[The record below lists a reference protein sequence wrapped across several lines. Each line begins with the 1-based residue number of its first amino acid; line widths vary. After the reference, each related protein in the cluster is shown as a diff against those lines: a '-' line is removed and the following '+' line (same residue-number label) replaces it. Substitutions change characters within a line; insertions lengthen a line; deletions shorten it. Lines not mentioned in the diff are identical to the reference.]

1 MEYVDPQK
9 TGKHLIE
16 ETDNCIKRTA
26 LESVLNLPKLLQI
39 TFYSGIDSIVFCIP
53 PVFFN

>member
-53 PVFFN
+53 SVFFN